1 MLDPSG
7 IYYMYLR
14 KSREDREAESHGEG
28 ETLARH
34 ENRLK
39 ELADQLKITIS
50 QVYREVVSGETIAAR
65 PEMMRMLSDI
75 ESEQPDGVL
84 VVELERLA
92 RGDTRDQGLIME
104 TFKYGNTKIITPLKT
119 YDPNDEF
126 DEEYAEFG
134 LFMSRREYKIIN
146 RRLQNGRRAST
157 KEGKWIGNV
166 APYGYERIKLPH
178 EKGYTL
184 TPLPEEAK
192 IVQFIFQ
199 LYTEGT
205 KESDNLPIGATQI
218 AHLLDDMNIP
228 PRKSDHWETGVIKG
242 ILRNYA
248 YIGKLEVGK
257 RKQIKTIENGVVK
270 RSRPIN
276 TNSEILDALHPPII
290 EESKFYAAKRKLDAN
305 FRPTNFSTIKS
316 PLAGLIY
323 CSECKKTL
331 YRRPA
336 GAKNPCDTILCKTHG
351 CPTVGSF
358 YYLVE
363 EHLIKFL
370 EETLKDYKIK
380 IKGDNSGD
388 WSEMLERKKI
398 TLDRKKDEIQTITKQ
413 LESVYDYFEQQIYS
427 LELFRKRSADLT
439 KKLEKSQASMKAI
452 EDEISNIEDRIVRKE
467 QFIPYFENILHSYA
481 DTEDPLRKNALLKQ
495 VVDHVYYSKTKK
507 GNRLG
512 NGVDSF
518 TLDVYLKLPF
528 RDF

>member
-39 ELADQLKITIS
+39 ELADQLNIRIS

-75 ESEQPDGVL
+75 EAYGPDGVL

-104 TFKYGNTKIITPLKT
+104 TFKYGNTKIITPMKT

-146 RRLQNGRRAST
+146 RRLQNGRRASS

-178 EKGYTL
+178 EKGFTL
-184 TPLPEEAK
+184 RPLPKEAK
-192 IVQFIFQ
+192 IVQFVFQ
-199 LYTEGT
+199 LFTEGT
-205 KESDNLPIGATQI
+205 PESDNLPIGATQI
-218 AHLLDDMNIP
+218 AHLLDAMKIA

-242 ILRNYA
+242 ILKNYA

-257 RKQIKTIENGVVK
+257 RKQVKTIENGSVK

-276 TNSEILDALHPPII
+276 SNAEIFNAIHPPII
-290 EESKFYAAKRKLDAN
+290 EENIFYAAKKKLEAN
-305 FRPTNFSTIKS
+305 FRPANFTSIKS

-323 CSECKKTL
+323 CKECKKAL

-336 GAKNPCDTILCKTHG
+336 GAKNLSDTFLCKTHG

-363 EHLIKFL
+363 ERLLQFL
-370 EETLKDYKIK
+370 KEALKEYKIK
-380 IKGDNSGD
+380 IRGENSSD
-388 WSEMLERKKI
+388 WCEV
-398 TLDRKKDEIQTITKQ
+398 LDRKKKTLASYTNEAHVLHQQ
-413 LESVYDYFEQQIYS
+413 LESTYDYFEQKLYS
-427 LELFRKRSADLT
+427 LDLFRKRSDELT
-439 KKLEKSQASMKAI
+439 DKIVEKQKSI
-452 EDEISNIEDRIVRKE
+452 EMIKSEISAIKQRISRKE
-467 QFIPYFENILHSYA
+467 QFIPYLENILKSYTE
-481 DTEDPLRKNALLKQ
+481 TEDPVRKNALLKQ

-507 GNRLG
+507 GTRLG
-512 NGVDSF
+512 QGVDSF
-518 TLDVYLKLPF
+518 TLDVYLKLPYQ
-528 RDF
+528 DF

>member
-1 MLDPSG
+1 MLDPTG

-39 ELADQLKITIS
+39 ELAEQLKITIS
-50 QVYREVVSGETIAAR
+50 KVYREVVSGETIAAR

-75 ESEQPDGVL
+75 EREQPEGVL

-104 TFKYGNTKIITPLKT
+104 TFKYGNTKIITPIKT

-146 RRLQNGRRAST
+146 RRLQNGRRASS

-166 APYGYERIKLPH
+166 APYGYERIKLPR

-184 TPLPEEAK
+184 KPLPDEAT

-199 LYTEGT
+199 LFTEGT
-205 KESDNLPIGATQI
+205 PESDNLPMGAAQI
-218 AHLLDDMNIP
+218 AHLLDDMNVL

-242 ILRNYA
+242 ILKNYA

-270 RSRPIN
+270 LSRPVN
-276 TNSEILDALHPPII
+276 ANPEIFDAIHPPII
-290 EESKFYAAKRKLDAN
+290 KENLFYAAKRKMEAS
-305 FRPTNFSTIKS
+305 FRPTNCSTIKS

-323 CSECKKTL
+323 CSECQRIL

-336 GAKNPCDTILCKTHG
+336 GKKNATDTFLCKTHG

-363 EHLIKFL
+363 ERLIQFL
-370 EETLKDYKIK
+370 KDTLKQYKIK
-380 IKGDNSGD
+380 IQGENFNN
-388 WSEMLERKKI
+388 WNEVLERKMTMRSNLTNEENKLQHQ
-398 TLDRKKDEIQTITKQ
+398 LDT
-413 LESVYDYFEQQIYS
+413 VYDYFEQKLYS
-427 LELFRKRSADLT
+427 LELFRKRSGDLT
-439 KKLEKSQASMKAI
+439 KKIEENKKSLEQI
-452 EDEISNIEDRIVRKE
+452 DREISDIQQRIVRKE
-467 QFIPYFENILHSYA
+467 QCIPHFENILKSYTQ
-481 DTEDPLRKNALLKQ
+481 TEDPLQKNALLKQ
-495 VVDHVYYSKTKK
+495 VVDHVFYAKTKK
-507 GNRLG
+507 GTRLG
-512 NGVDSF
+512 YGVDCF

-528 RDF
+528 QDI

>member
-50 QVYREVVSGETIAAR
+50 QIYREVVSGETIAAR
-65 PEMMRMLSDI
+65 PQMMQMLSDI
-75 ESEQPDGVL
+75 ESEQPEGVL

-104 TFKYGNTKIITPLKT
+104 TFKYGNTKIITPMKT

-134 LFMSRREYKIIN
+134 LFMSRREYKVIN
-146 RRLQNGRRAST
+146 RRLQNGRRTSS

-166 APYGYERIKLPH
+166 APYGYERTKLPH
-178 EKGYTL
+178 EKGFTL
-184 TPLPEEAK
+184 SPIPNESK
-192 IVQFIFQ
+192 VVQFIFQ
-199 LYTEGT
+199 LFTEGT
-205 KESDNLPIGATQI
+205 PESDNLPIGATQI
-218 AHLLDDMNIP
+218 AHLLDDMKIP
-228 PRKSDHWETGVIKG
+228 PRKSDHWETSVIKG
-242 ILRNYA
+242 ILKNYA
-248 YIGKLEVGK
+248 YIAKLEVGK
-257 RKQIKTIENGVVK
+257 RKQVKTIENGVVK

-276 TNSEILDALHPPII
+276 TDAEFFNAIHPPII
-290 EESKFYAAKRKLDAN
+290 DDHTFHNAKRKIEAN
-305 FRPTNFSTIKS
+305 FRPANFSTIKS

-323 CSECKKTL
+323 CSECEKTL

-336 GAKNPCDTILCKTHG
+336 GAKNSYDTLLCKTYG
-351 CPTVGSF
+351 CATVGSF

-363 EHLIKFL
+363 ERLLQFL
-370 EETLKDYKIK
+370 DSTLKEYKVKIK
-380 IKGDNSGD
+380 DENSND
-388 WSEMLERKKI
+388 WSEVLERKKALLSNYI
-398 TLDRKKDEIQTITKQ
+398 NETNLLNKQ
-413 LESVYDYFEQQIYS
+413 LESIYDYFEQKLYS
-427 LELFRKRSADLT
+427 LELFRKRSSDLNI
-439 KKLEKSQASMKAI
+439 KLEEKQKLI
-452 EDEISNIEDRIVRKE
+452 INTENEISDIEKRIVRKD
-467 QFIPYFENILHSYA
+467 QFIPYFENILKSY
-481 DTEDPLRKNALLKQ
+481 TETEEPLRKNTLLKQ

-507 GNRLG
+507 GTRLG
-512 NGVDSF
+512 QGIDSF

-528 RDF
+528 KDF

>member
-39 ELADQLKITIS
+39 ELADQLNIMIS

-75 ESEQPDGVL
+75 ESVQPEGVL

-146 RRLQNGRRAST
+146 RRLQNGRRASS

-178 EKGYTL
+178 EKGYSL
-184 TPLPEEAK
+184 KPLPDEAK

-199 LYTEGT
+199 LFTEGT
-205 KESDNLPIGATQI
+205 PESDNLPIGATQI
-218 AHLLDDMNIP
+218 AHLLDDLNIP

-242 ILRNYA
+242 ILKNYA

-257 RKQIKTIENGVVK
+257 RKQIKTIENGIVK

-276 TNSEILDALHPPII
+276 SNAEIFDAIHPPII
-290 EESKFYAAKRKLDAN
+290 EENIFYTAKKKLDAN
-305 FRPTNFSTIKS
+305 FRRSNFSNIKS

-323 CSECKKTL
+323 CNECKKTL

-336 GAKNPCDTILCKTHG
+336 GAKNLGDTVLCKTHG
-351 CPTVGSF
+351 CHTVGSF

-363 EHLIKFL
+363 ERLLQFL
-370 EETLKDYKIK
+370 AETLKEYKIK
-380 IKGDNSGD
+380 IKGENSSD
-388 WSEMLERKKI
+388 WGEV
-398 TLDRKKDEIQTITKQ
+398 LDRKKAILANYTNEANVLNKQ
-413 LESVYDYFEQQIYS
+413 LESTYDYFEQKLYS
-427 LELFRKRSADLT
+427 LEIFRKRFIDLT
-439 KKLEKSQASMKAI
+439 GKIDEKQKSI
-452 EDEISNIEDRIVRKE
+452 ETVENEISNIEERMIRKE
-467 QFIPYFENILHSYA
+467 QFIPYFENILKSYTE
-481 DTEDPLRKNALLKQ
+481 TEDPIKKNALLKQ
-495 VVDHVYYSKTKK
+495 MVDHVYYTKTKK
-507 GNRLG
+507 GTRLG
-512 NGVDSF
+512 QGVDSF

-528 RDF
+528 RNC

>member
-39 ELADQLKITIS
+39 ELADQLNIRIS
-50 QVYREVVSGETIAAR
+50 HVYREVVSGETIAAR
-65 PEMMRMLSDI
+65 PEMLRMLSAI
-75 ESEQPDGVL
+75 EEERPQGVL

-104 TFKYGNTKIITPLKT
+104 TFKYGNTKIITPMKT

-146 RRLQNGRRAST
+146 RRLQNGRRASS

-166 APYGYERIKLPH
+166 APYGYERMKLPH
-178 EKGYTL
+178 EKGFTL
-184 TPLPEEAK
+184 KPLPEEAK
-192 IVQFIFQ
+192 IVEFIFQ
-199 LYTEGT
+199 LFTKGT
-205 KESDNLPIGATQI
+205 PESDNLPIGPAQI
-218 AHLLDDMNIP
+218 AHLLDSMKIA

-242 ILRNYA
+242 ILKNYA

-257 RKQIKTIENGVVK
+257 RKQIKTIENGLVK
-270 RSRPIN
+270 RSRPL
-276 TNSEILDALHPPII
+276 NSKAEIFNAIHPPMI
-290 EESKFYAAKRKLDAN
+290 EEDIFYAAKTKLEAN
-305 FRPTNFSTIKS
+305 FRPASFSNIKS

-323 CSECKKTL
+323 CKECKKAL

-336 GAKNPCDTILCKTHG
+336 GAKNLGDTFLCKTHG

-363 EHLIKFL
+363 ERLLEFL
-370 EETLKDYKIK
+370 TEALKAYKIE
-380 IKGDNSGD
+380 IRGETSSD
-388 WSEMLERKKI
+388 WSEV
-398 TLDRKKDEIQTITKQ
+398 LDRKKKALERCTSEADVLHQQ
-413 LESVYDYFEQQIYS
+413 LESTYDYFEQKLYS
-427 LELFRKRSADLT
+427 VELFRKRLNDLT
-439 KKLEKSQASMKAI
+439 EKMEQKQKSI
-452 EDEISNIEDRIVRKE
+452 EAMEREISDVKQRIIEKE
-467 QFIPYFENILHSYA
+467 PFIPYFENILKSYTE
-481 DTEDPLRKNALLKQ
+481 TEDPVKKNALLKQ
-495 VVDHVYYSKTKK
+495 IVDHIYYSKTKK
-507 GNRLG
+507 GTRLG
-512 NGVDSF
+512 QGVDSF